1 MKCNWNIYN
10 YQKLSYHN
18 NYFVDKRKIFENY
31 QDKMGFIESFRLYEI
46 YKLNGD
52 IVEDIKKV
60 GEDHDH
66 LFQAWLY
73 PKNTDSLL
81 QPQCQ
86 FYETAFFPTPISR

>member
-1 MKCNWNIYN
+1 
-10 YQKLSYHN
+10 
-18 NYFVDKRKIFENY
+18 
-31 QDKMGFIESFRLYEI
+31 MGFIESFRLYEI

-81 QPQCQ
+81 QP
-86 FYETAFFPTPISR
+86 